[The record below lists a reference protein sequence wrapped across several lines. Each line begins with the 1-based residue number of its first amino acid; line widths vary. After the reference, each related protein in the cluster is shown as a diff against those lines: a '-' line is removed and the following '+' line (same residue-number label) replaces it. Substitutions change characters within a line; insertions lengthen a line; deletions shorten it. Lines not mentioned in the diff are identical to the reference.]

1 MTAEMGNM
9 LEEKYRREI
18 LHQMGISLWQQRRR
32 EQDIPAPIPVAE
44 SSMPLQNQADW
55 TQLAQQVAVC
65 TACDLHRT
73 RKQTVFGVGN
83 QRAAWLFIGEAPG
96 EEEDRQGEPFVGK
109 AGQLLNAMLF
119 ALGLKREDIYIANI
133 LKCRP
138 PQNRDPLPDE
148 VIQCESYLL
157 RQIALIQPKIM
168 VTLGRIAAQNLLKTT
183 ERIGLLR
190 GRRFSFGE
198 THIPVVATYHPAY
211 LLRSPRE
218 KRKTWQDLLFAKKL
232 YLQYTGEQ

>member
-1 MTAEMGNM
+1 M

-18 LHQMGISLWQQRRR
+18 LHQMGISVWQQRRR
-32 EQDIPAPIPVAE
+32 EQDVPAPAPALVTVPL
-44 SSMPLQNQADW
+44 MPLQNQTDW
-55 TQLAQQVAVC
+55 TQLAQQVAAC

-83 QRAAWLFIGEAPG
+83 QHAAWLFIGEAPG

-119 ALGLKREDIYIANI
+119 AMGLKREEIYIANI

-138 PQNRDPLPDE
+138 PQNRDPLPEE
-148 VIQCESYLL
+148 VTHCEQYLF
-157 RQIALIQPKIM
+157 RQIALIQPKII

-218 KRKTWQDLLFAKKL
+218 KRKAWQDLLFAKRL
-232 YLQYTGEQ
+232 YLQYADTQSL